1 MPSTK
6 HWSSLSV
13 RCLVTL
19 LGMVLFAAPT
29 QAQQFAYVTNSSSSS
44 VSVVDTATNTVTA
57 TVGVEDR
64 PIGIAFT
71 PDRSLLYVANSGSNS
86 VSVIDTANN
95 TVSATVAVGSF
106 PQGLAF
112 TPDGS
117 RAYVGSSFSNSVSVI
132 EADQYWHWR
141 CLSDQ
146 HRHEYRDCHGRGWA
160 FSRWRRHHPGWIS
173 CLRGQ

>member
-1 MPSTK
+1 MAGSARRVALWGTSLDNLQVERILVSLSRTPLFALGECRPTEFGLPSSNLFPKHVKGESMPSTK

-71 PDRSLLYVANSGSNS
+71 PDRSRVYVAN
-86 VSVIDTANN
+86 
-95 TVSATVAVGSF
+95 
-106 PQGLAF
+106 
-112 TPDGS
+112 
-117 RAYVGSSFSNSVSVI
+117 SFSNSVSVI
-132 EADQYWHWR
+132 ETATNTVIDTINIG
-141 CLSDQ
+141 
-146 HRHEYRDCHGRGWA
+146 RDSTAVAITPDG
-160 FSRWRRHHPGWIS
+160 SRA
-173 CLRGQ
+173 